1 MWGDSETIVKGL
13 KEVGIA
19 EAINNAQ
26 AIYERIENLYGLKR
40 FFCRLYQVF
49 FPEIV

>member
-13 KEVGIA
+13 KEAGIA

-26 AIYERIENLYGLKR
+26 AIYERIENLYGLKS
-40 FFCRLYQVF
+40 FFL
-49 FPEIV
+49 